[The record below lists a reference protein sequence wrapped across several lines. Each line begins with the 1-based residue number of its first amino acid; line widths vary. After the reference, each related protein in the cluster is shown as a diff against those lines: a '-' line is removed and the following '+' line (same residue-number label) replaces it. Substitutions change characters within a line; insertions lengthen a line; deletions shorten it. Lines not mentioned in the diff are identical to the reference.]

1 MEEKK
6 LNIDMKIKI
15 NEYLR
20 TLRHTTPE
28 ERGKLRAWIKSAG
41 TAYGN
46 PWELNAENG
55 SSMDYISALRL
66 VNAMQTEPDEF
77 FCHDPEPEFG
87 DDDRDLPF

>member
-1 MEEKK
+1 MMNMDTKTK
-6 LNIDMKIKI
+6 M

-28 ERGKLRAWIKSAG
+28 ERGKLRAWINSAG

-46 PWELNAENG
+46 PWGLGAENG

-66 VNAMQTEPDEF
+66 VNAMQTAPDEF
-77 FCHDPEPEFG
+77 FCHDLEPEFEV
-87 DDDRDLPF
+87 DDRDLPF